1 MQRLASRILI
11 VVTVFVLVIAGI
23 LIVRSRAVRVESVG
37 ASPSK
42 ADLSIK
48 EVQIEEDS
56 GGVRW
61 QLKAD
66 QALVFEGEGRTWLR
80 RIDLKVSERQRS
92 WVITGEEGDLD
103 RAKNLEI
110 RHNVTLTS
118 DDGLRLET
126 SVLRWH
132 AADRRLWT
140 DAPVRILRSGVVIEG
155 KALDVKLADEATTI
169 MGPVRAVF
177 DTRRRADAK
186 SDAK

>member
-11 VVTVFVLVIAGI
+11 VVTVFVLVVAGMLIA
-23 LIVRSRAVRVESVG
+23 RTRTVRVESVG

-48 EVQIEEDS
+48 EVQLEEDS

-66 QALVFEGEGRTWLR
+66 QALVFEAEGRTSLR
-80 RIDLKVSERQRS
+80 RIDLKVHERDRS
-92 WVITGEEGDLD
+92 WTVVGEEGDLD
-103 RAKNLEI
+103 RDKNLEI
-110 RHNVTLTS
+110 RRNVVLTS

-132 AADRRLWT
+132 GADRRLWT
-140 DAPVRILRSGVVIEG
+140 DAPVRILRSGAVIEG
-155 KALDVKLADEATTI
+155 RALEVKMADEATTI
-169 MGPVRAVF
+169 TGPVHAVF
-177 DTRRRADAK
+177 DSRRPDGSK
-186 SDAK
+186 

>member
-11 VVTVFVLVIAGI
+11 VVTVFVLVVAGMLIA
-23 LIVRSRAVRVESVG
+23 RTRAVRVESVG

-56 GGVRW
+56 GGARW

-66 QALVFEGEGRTWLR
+66 QALVFEAEGRTSLR
-80 RIDLKVSERQRS
+80 RIDLKVHERDRS
-92 WVITGEEGDLD
+92 WTVVGEEGDLD
-103 RAKNLEI
+103 RDKNLEI
-110 RHNVTLTS
+110 RRNVVLTS

-132 AADRRLWT
+132 GADRRLWT
-140 DAPVRILRSGVVIEG
+140 DAPVRIVRSGAVIEG
-155 KALDVKLADEATTI
+155 RALDVKMADEVTTI
-169 MGPVRAVF
+169 TGPVHAVF
-177 DTRRRADAK
+177 DSRRREGSK
-186 SDAK
+186 

>member
-11 VVTVFVLVIAGI
+11 VVAVFVLVVVGVLIA
-23 LIVRSRAVRVESVG
+23 RTRAVRVESTE

-66 QALVFEGEGRTWLR
+66 QALVFEAEGRTWLR
-80 RIDLKVSERQRS
+80 RIDLKVDERHRS
-92 WVITGEEGDLD
+92 WTVVGEEGDLD

-110 RHNVTLTS
+110 RRNVVLTS

-126 SVLRWH
+126 TVLRWQ

-140 DAPVRILRSGVVIEG
+140 DAPVRIVRSGAVIDG
-155 KALDVKLADEATTI
+155 SALDAKMADEATI
-169 MGPVRAVF
+169 IKGPVRAVF
-177 DTRRRADAK
+177 DSRRKAGPK
-186 SDAK
+186 